1 MGTHSFSYE
10 VTRDGKV
17 FSTNSNWRGCGTR
30 ELTQFPNSH
39 GYMRVKMAIDGKRKT
54 FMVHKLVA
62 EKFLPQRPTDYHEI
76 RHIDGDRRNNNASNL
91 SWGTR
96 KENAQDR
103 EKHGKT
109 SRGDKHSAAIKASLV
124 NVVNWRKKRRLEREA
139 NARLIASAPDMYAVL
154 KQIIDDYKNT
164 DDPLL
169 LQERMDANI
178 TDAEAAINKAEG
190 KV

>member
-1 MGTHSFSYE
+1 
-10 VTRDGKV
+10 
-17 FSTNSNWRGCGTR
+17 
-30 ELTQFPNSH
+30 
-39 GYMRVKMAIDGKRKT
+39 MRVKMAIDGKRKT

-139 NARLIASAPDMYAVL
+139 NARLIASAPELLEAL
-154 KQIIDDYKNT
+154 KQTEKVFNVEEIDPMQAFIMIEKIRGII
-164 DDPLL
+164 
-169 LQERMDANI
+169 A
-178 TDAEAAINKAEG
+178 KAEG
-190 KV
+190 RA